1 MRRQPTFGGRSL
13 WRKPRCRWN
22 DFGTLW
28 KKLVEQLS
36 PTPFSSFQ
44 ANGSKKKV
52 MQVATNC
59 DYNQVQVLEELFTK
73 TQSTKQPCKRE
84 VNKCLSKNVR
94 SRYKLLLFSFS
105 NASLVMTATPRYWL
119 EQRWRIPQW
128 PKFRRPH
135 FEGTLQVG
143 SKWLSYRTWAW
154 LRRPVSPVSPLR
166 ATFDWIVLPQ
176 DLLSMCR
183 RHDCKIASLC
193 VETRLKKNRFP
204 FKFTPS

>member
-1 MRRQPTFGGRSL
+1 MATKFVELPPRAESKLPKRNCMHQIFNPKKATKVNRLDRRRFAQNLHVDDATPTNISRPFTLKNTTLPLERLWDNLKETGRTTFSDAVL
-13 WRKPRCRWN
+13 
-22 DFGTLW
+22 F
-28 KKLVEQLS
+28 LS
-36 PTPFSSFQ
+36 
-44 ANGSKKKV
+44 SKRNKQKV

-135 FEGTLQVG
+135 
-143 SKWLSYRTWAW
+143 
-154 LRRPVSPVSPLR
+154 
-166 ATFDWIVLPQ
+166 
-176 DLLSMCR
+176 
-183 RHDCKIASLC
+183 
-193 VETRLKKNRFP
+193 
-204 FKFTPS
+204 